1 MATSKKIAC
10 NQKMLC
16 QTSTPKKPTLT
27 SLPRSS
33 TPNKFYNLVK
43 NKIKDNDNRSKII
56 GEKCCQHYQ
65 IPIIKLD
72 LLLYR
77 PKTECYYRHQNIKQ
91 IWDI

>member
-1 MATSKKIAC
+1 
-10 NQKMLC
+10 MLF
-16 QTSTPKKPTLT
+16 QTSTPKKRTLAT

-43 NKIKDNDNRSKII
+43 NKIKENDNRTKVK

-65 IPIIKLD
+65 MPLIKLD

-77 PKTECYYRHQNIKQ
+77 PKNERYYQQ
-91 IWDI
+91 IWNI